1 MLRVASVL
9 AMASFCR
16 SDVFLSSPELSRRA
30 PAVEE
35 SMLVNRTHSEV
46 SVHVTRRLF
55 SRDKVTELL
64 VFDSQRLRFLGTRA
78 MVLSTVSIVFFMFQ
92 PGQTFGSNRL
102 PPRWDPSMEGALPF
116 RTWMQDVMLWTI
128 CTDMQPP
135 QQCAAIIS
143 QLGGQAREL
152 ARTLSPAEVFG
163 GGIIN
168 GVQLDPVSF
177 LMHGLSTR
185 FGPLDEE
192 NRLQAAQALLTFAR
206 RQGETID
213 TLISRFEITRARA
226 AAEGGGAL
234 SLETSALTL
243 LRACGVSSEQF
254 QALTQPF
261 GLRLPNTE
269 AKFNAMCHH
278 LRRMGHIV
286 ERFPNNIAS
295 GLRASSSTAH
305 FSEAFMSEPTQQAAS
320 EPWGANTEA
329 SSSGIWPPQ
338 GDQTDWAFAAVS
350 AAGDGASDT
359 DSAASSDHDEP
370 LPVEDLQGLS
380 TGEVDEYLF
389 GQYQA
394 AKKRWRRYSGKP
406 VRALRRVIRRKGKGK
421 GKHRPEVP
429 TTPSQRPVPEDDDDA
444 DVFMSPSAFPW
455 WPVPSHHQAAP
466 AAVEAEIAYHSNVRL
481 ADGRVGLLVDPGSY
495 GNLVGEQ
502 WLEQATVRTS
512 RPAAL
517 HGRPQPL
524 QVGGVGHGAQICA
537 QDCKLPIAMR
547 RDDGSIAT
555 GSFTSPVVRGSACPA
570 LLGLRTLAQ
579 NGALL
584 DMSRK
589 QLHFMPQGTEAT
601 IVLPPGAETFQLES
615 AQSGHLLLPCGEF
628 GALKGGEVVGEHHLF
643 ADNERTPARQHQ
655 VSHQPSAESSWHMS
669 QSQKLMFAEL
679 DKQYADV
686 LASFTYDAAAAV
698 LKRNH
703 NLLCSHSEAPACE
716 RFKSSGISQCFGAYT
731 HGGMTGTTDA
741 AEMFPS
747 LCTML
752 CRMIS
757 ATAPGREF
765 SAIMLICDV
774 QSPVHIDRFNQGENI
789 LLPVTVPRSGGNL
802 WLELGPGDTL
812 HSEPVL
818 LKADGA
824 TRVGQHIALCPG
836 QPIFFSPKR
845 RHATQPWSS
854 GPRLVLA
861 AFSPSTVYKLKESQL
876 SRLVQLGFSPPG
888 FGSPAVALQAE
899 QSSISICND
908 QQPQVSQPSAESS
921 SASHASAMPVTSR
934 SNDQQPQV
942 SQPSA
947 GSSSASCASAMPVTS
962 RSKQTAAD
970 SSKEHGHRLAL
981 CPRAQDLQSIAYLK
995 SARLACKLPGV

>member
-1 MLRVASVL
+1 MTPRSQASTLNASAYAANAQVPVEPGPADATPSAPPSAEVHNMSPDPWTVDPDPWAQWLHDQGPAEQPPHLQTPSQSMPTSFTAPGASGQQALQPRQVEWAMPGLGRVGPRISFGEMLGYNSAPASQLPPASATWPTPGWFNQHQSVL
-9 AMASFCR
+9 QQVREGVEAQATTPARTTAVVQPTAAGSIHALPALMQQHLNAP
-16 SDVFLSSPELSRRA
+16 VGTA
-30 PAVEE
+30 PA
-35 SMLVNRTHSEV
+35 
-46 SVHVTRRLF
+46 
-55 SRDKVTELL
+55 SRD
-64 VFDSQRLRFLGTRA
+64 
-78 MVLSTVSIVFFMFQ
+78 
-92 PGQTFGSNRL
+92 
-102 PPRWDPSMEGALPF
+102 
-116 RTWMQDVMLWTI
+116 
-128 CTDMQPP
+128 
-135 QQCAAIIS
+135 
-143 QLGGQAREL
+143 
-152 ARTLSPAEVFG
+152 
-163 GGIIN
+163 
-168 GVQLDPVSF
+168 
-177 LMHGLSTR
+177 
-185 FGPLDEE
+185 
-192 NRLQAAQALLTFAR
+192 
-206 RQGETID
+206 
-213 TLISRFEITRARA
+213 
-226 AAEGGGAL
+226 
-234 SLETSALTL
+234 SALT
-243 LRACGVSSEQF
+243 V
-254 QALTQPF
+254 TQPSVMSGSAQSAVMTTPSGSPALSMF
-261 GLRLPNTE
+261 GQIHALRQSRG
-269 AKFNAMCHH
+269 
-278 LRRMGHIV
+278 RRDSDPSVASEHRSQASPPRRQSFQGHATSCIICMEEFQPRDHICRLQCGHTYHCVCVGELALHSGGESESGALQV
-286 ERFPNNIAS
+286 ECPLCRSVVSTVHSWRFPDLSTTAGRSQSSQAAAS
-295 GLRASSSTAH
+295 GPRV
-305 FSEAFMSEPTQQAAS
+305 P
-320 EPWGANTEA
+320 
-329 SSSGIWPPQ
+329 
-338 GDQTDWAFAAVS
+338 DD
-350 AAGDGASDT
+350 D
-359 DSAASSDHDEP
+359 
-370 LPVEDLQGLS
+370 EDLDAAEADAETS
-380 TGEVDEYLF
+380 SAYI
-389 GQYQA
+389 YQA
-394 AKKRWRRYSGKP
+394 NS
-406 VRALRRVIRRKGKGK
+406 
-421 GKHRPEVP
+421 PEVP

-466 AAVEAEIAYHSNVRL
+466 AAVEAENAYHSNVRL

-601 IVLPPGAETFQLES
+601 IVLPPGAEAFQLES

-628 GALKGGEVVGEHHLF
+628 GALKGGEVVGERHLF